1 MSESISISPSEKET
15 VVRYEEHLSRDLG
28 LFSVTMIGVGAMIGA
43 GIFVLTGLAA
53 GAAGPALI
61 VAFALNGVVTLL
73 TAMVYAELGSSF
85 PDAGGGYLWVK
96 EGLPQP
102 MGFFSG
108 WMSWFAH
115 AVACSLYALGFGAYF
130 GEVISELGLTP
141 AALSPHML
149 IKVLAVGM
157 IALFT
162 YINYRGASETG
173 AAGNFVTVAKI
184 VVIALFVFF
193 GFRRMMHMP
202 GDLDHFTPFF
212 PNGYSG
218 VFIAMGL
225 TFIAFE
231 GYEIIAQ
238 CAEEVV
244 DYKKNIP
251 RAVFL
256 SLAIVVPIY
265 ILVAIVAVGAV
276 HGGEMPA
283 WKFLGIQKET
293 AMVDAARQF
302 MPYGALILL
311 VGGLLSTMSALN
323 ATIYSSSRVSFAMAR
338 DHNLPDILGLI
349 HRIKRTP
356 HGAIVASGLI
366 IAAMAIAL
374 PIEDVASAADIMFL
388 LLFLL
393 VNMTAIKLR
402 RNRPDLER
410 HFRIPLFPYVPILA
424 IISQLFLALY
434 MFNMSPIA
442 WFTVIGWIGAGL
454 VFYYAYSFRKETER
468 VKTPVVFEERE
479 VDTKAYHVLVPLS
492 KREEVLP
499 LMTFAGAIAKARD
512 GDIHA
517 LSVVEVPE
525 QLPITEG
532 KRFISGKK
540 HILEVAD
547 KFGESQ
553 EVPVH
558 IKVRVTHR
566 PHLGILDTIREEKT
580 DIVVM
585 GWKGYTLAKDKL
597 LGQTLDPLTRN
608 APCDLAVVKLR
619 EIEKIESIF
628 VPTAGGPHAEFAFTL
643 AKEIAAE
650 QGARLV
656 VGTVIPAGASEER
669 QAQALQV
676 IDDLISESSSDHVQ
690 IEKKVLSSDSVVA
703 ALIKESNQH
712 SLTLIGAS
720 NQSLWEQLRLGSV
733 PETIS
738 RRSAKTVV
746 IVRKYE
752 GRIKSWVRRFFSG

>member
-1 MSESISISPSEKET
+1 MENLREKRQTSELH
-15 VVRYEEHLSRDLG
+15 YEEHLSRDLG

-43 GIFVLTGLAA
+43 GIFVLTGMAA

-61 VAFALNGVVTLL
+61 LAFLLNGMVTLL
-73 TAMVYAELGSSF
+73 TAMVYAELGSCF

-130 GEVISELGLTP
+130 AEVITELGFS
-141 AALSPHML
+141 AGGMHSDML
-149 IKVLAVGM
+149 VKALAVGV

-162 YINYRGASETG
+162 LINFRGASETG
-173 AAGNFVTVAKI
+173 AAGNIVTGAKI
-184 VVIALFVFF
+184 LVILLFVAF
-193 GFRRMMHMP
+193 GLKRMLSMP
-202 GDLDHFTPFF
+202 GAGSGFTPFF
-212 PNGYSG
+212 PKGYSG

-244 DYKKNIP
+244 DYKRNIP

-256 SLAIVVPIY
+256 SLIIVVPIY
-265 ILVAIVAVGAV
+265 LLVAAVAIGAV
-276 HGGEMPA
+276 SGHGMPA
-283 WKFLGIQKET
+283 WQYLGIQKET
-293 AMVDAARQF
+293 AMVEAARQF
-302 MPYGALILL
+302 LPYGALILL

-338 DHNLPDILGLI
+338 DHNLPDVLGLV
-349 HRIKRTP
+349 HKIKRTP
-356 HGAIVASGLI
+356 HVAILASGVI
-366 IAAMAIAL
+366 IAVMAAML

-402 RNRPDLER
+402 RNRPDLDR
-410 HFRIPLFPYVPILA
+410 YFKIPLFPYVPILA
-424 IISQLFLALY
+424 IISQFFLAVY
-434 MFNMSPIA
+434 MFNMSPMA
-442 WFTVIGWIGAGL
+442 WLTVVVWIGGGF
-454 VFYYAYSFRKETER
+454 VFYFSYSSRKETER
-468 VKTPVVFEERE
+468 VKTPVVYEERE
-479 VDTKAYHVLVPLS
+479 FETKDYHVLVSLS
-492 KREEVLP
+492 KQEEVVP
-499 LMTFAGAIAKARD
+499 LMTFASAIAKARG
-512 GDIHA
+512 GDIYA

-532 KRFISGKK
+532 KRFIAAKR
-540 HILEVAD
+540 HILEIAD
-547 KFGESQ
+547 RYETHD
-553 EVPVH
+553 VPVH

-566 PHLGILDTIREEKT
+566 PHMGILDTIREEKANM
-580 DIVVM
+580 VVM

-619 EIEKIESIF
+619 EIEKIKSIF
-628 VPTAGGPHAEFAFTL
+628 VPTAGGPHARFAL
-643 AKEIAAE
+643 ELGMEIAKQE
-650 QGARLV
+650 NARLV
-656 VGTVIPAGASEER
+656 MGTVVPSAATEEDEAR
-669 QAQALQV
+669 AQHL
-676 IDDLISESSSDHVQ
+676 LSESVSEFSEGNLDH
-690 IEKKVLSSDSVVA
+690 IEKRILRSDSVAA
-703 ALIKESNQH
+703 ALIKESSLH
-712 SLTLIGAS
+712 PLTLIGAS
-720 NQSLWEQLRLGSV
+720 NQSIWEQLRLGSI
-733 PETIS
+733 PETVS
-738 RRSAKTVV
+738 RRSTKTVV

-752 GRIKSWVRRFFSG
+752 GRMKSWVRRFFSG